1 MTAGYDPRL
10 PFACLLLTAAPV
22 AAPLIAPV
30 TAQAQEVPEGLK
42 LSGNIRLRYEAIDN
56 QPRTGFDRRDDLAN
70 VRTQVRL
77 SWRQGPVALVA
88 EVHDSRAYGADPG
101 TPLSTGEVNAL
112 EPAQV
117 YLQAQLGSV
126 LGRGTRTSV
135 QAGRFTL
142 ELGSR
147 RLVANDDYRN
157 TTNTFLGTRVDIATA
172 SGIKAT
178 GLYVL
183 PERRLPEDAGGLR
196 DNKVVLD
203 RAGFSTVLW
212 GGVLARQAK
221 ASRTLVET
229 SFLHLGERDGRNR
242 PTRDRSLNT
251 LGARIQADPA
261 VGRWDGGA
269 EAMYQWGRIS
279 ASLAPTAGRLPVSA
293 TFLRAYAGYSFQGA
307 WKPHL
312 LFELDRAS
320 GDGTGRTYGRFDT
333 LYGMRRA
340 DLGPAGLYNAIGRAN
355 IVSPGARIEVT
366 PSPRVDAF
374 LGYRGLWLADRH
386 DAFSTTGVRDPAGR
400 SGTFAGHQIDARVR
414 YWLAPKRLRFEVD
427 GVYLARGRFLRDAP
441 NGSGGDVRYTSVN
454 LTGFF

>member
-10 PFACLLLTAAPV
+10 PFACLLLAAASVAAPV
-22 AAPLIAPV
+22 IAP
-30 TAQAQEVPEGLK
+30 ASADAQEVPEGLK

-56 QPRTGFDRRDDLAN
+56 QPRAGFDRKDDLTN

-77 SWRQGPVALVA
+77 SWRQGPVALMA

-183 PERRLPEDAGGLR
+183 PERRLPEDAAGLR

-203 RAGFSTVLW
+203 RAGFTTVLW

-261 VGRWDGGA
+261 PGRWDGGA

-279 ASLAPTAGRLPVSA
+279 ASLAPTAARLPVSA
-293 TFLRAYAGYSFQGA
+293 TFLRAYAGYSFLGA

-366 PSPRVDAF
+366 PSPRADAF

-386 DAFSTTGVRDPAGR
+386 DAFSSTGVRDPAGR

-441 NGSGGDVRYTSVN
+441 NGGGGDVRYTSVN